1 MTDARST
8 LDGRPEEISPGLTT
22 AQDEVVDLCRT
33 LIRFDTSNP
42 TSNEL
47 EAAQWVREQ
56 LAEAGLSAELIES
69 EPGRASV
76 VCRVAG
82 EDRARGGLLLH
93 AHLDVVPA
101 EPSEWTHPPFEGV
114 IEDGFLWG
122 RGAIDM
128 KDTVAVFLAVA
139 RHLGRTGI
147 VPPRDLVFLFV
158 ADEEAGGVHGSKHL
172 VEHRP
177 DILDGVTEAI
187 GEGGGF
193 SFPIDKTRRLY
204 PIENAQRGQAWLRL
218 TATGRSGHGSSP
230 NSENAVTRIADA
242 ISAIGHHTFAYHL
255 VDSVRGLATE
265 YARLRGIEFDPADV
279 AGSLDRLGPQGHELL
294 DVIVRNS
301 ANPTMTEAGYQ
312 INVIPGRAVAAID
325 GRFLPGQEQAFLAEI
340 DALLPDGVTREFVHH
355 DVAMETPFEG
365 PFVDAMQAAILAEDP
380 DSSTAS
386 YCNPGGTDA
395 KAFATLGIRCYGF
408 KALKLPHDL
417 EYVRLF
423 HGVDERVPLDGLTFG
438 VRVIGR
444 LVLSA

>member
-1 MTDARST
+1 MTNAKST
-8 LDGRPEEISPGLTT
+8 GDTLPDEISPGLAT

-42 TSNEL
+42 TRNEL
-47 EAAQWVREQ
+47 KAAQWVREQ
-56 LAEAGLSAELIES
+56 LEEVGLSPELIES

-76 VCRVAG
+76 VCRVPG
-82 EDRARGGLLLH
+82 VDRERGGLLLH

-101 EPSEWTHPPFEGV
+101 EPSDWTHPPFEGV
-114 IEDGFLWG
+114 IEDGYLWG

-139 RHLGRTGI
+139 RHLGRTGM

-158 ADEEAGGVHGSKHL
+158 ADEEGGGVHGSKYL
-172 VEHRP
+172 VKHRP
-177 DILDGVTEAI
+177 DFFDGVTEAI

-193 SFPIDKTRRLY
+193 SFPIDDNRRLY

-218 TATGRSGHGSSP
+218 TATGRAGHGSSP

-242 ISAIGHHTFAYHL
+242 ISAIGHHEFAYHL

-265 YARLRGIEFDPADV
+265 YARLRGIEFDSDDV
-279 AGSLDRLGPQGHELL
+279 AGSLDRLGPDGHELL
-294 DVIVRNS
+294 DIIVRNS

-312 INVIPGRAVAAID
+312 INVIPGRATAAID
-325 GRFLPGQEQAFLAEI
+325 GRFLPGQEEAFLEEI
-340 DALLPDGVTREFVHH
+340 DSLLPEGVTREFVHR
-355 DVAMETPFEG
+355 DFAMETPFEG
-365 PFVDAMQAAILAEDP
+365 RLVDAMQAAILAEDEHG
-380 DSSTAS
+380 STAS

-395 KAFATLGIRCYGF
+395 KAFSTLGIRCFGF

-423 HGVDERVPLDGLTFG
+423 HGVDERVPLEGLLFG

-444 LVLSA
+444 LVLTA

>member
-1 MTDARST
+1 MTEQTGKREARS
-8 LDGRPEEISPGLTT
+8 EELPAGLTA

-42 TSNEL
+42 TQDEL
-47 EAAQWVREQ
+47 EAAQWVRGQ
-56 LAEAGLSAELIES
+56 LEEVGLSAELIES

-76 VCRVAG
+76 ACRVAG
-82 EDRARGGLLLH
+82 SDRERGALLLH

-101 EPSEWTHPPFEGV
+101 EPADWTYPPFEGV
-114 IEDGFLWG
+114 IEDGYLWG

-128 KDTVAVFLAVA
+128 KDTVAVFLSVA
-139 RHLGRTGI
+139 RYLGRTGTA
-147 VPPRDLVFLFV
+147 PQRDLVFLFV
-158 ADEEAGGVHGSKHL
+158 ADEEGGGVHGSKHL
-172 VEHRP
+172 VEHRR
-177 DILDGVTEAI
+177 DLFDGVTEAI

-193 SFPIDKTRRLY
+193 SFPVDESRRLY

-218 TATGRSGHGSSP
+218 TATGRAGHGSSP

-242 ISAIGHHTFAYHL
+242 ISAIGHHEFAYHL

-265 YARLRGIEFDPADV
+265 YARLRGIDFDPEDV
-279 AGSLDRLGPQGHELL
+279 AGSLDRLGPEGHELL

-312 INVIPGRAVAAID
+312 INVIPGRATAAID
-325 GRFLPGQEQAFLAEI
+325 GRFLPGQEEAFLAEI
-340 DALLPDGVTREFVHH
+340 DSLLPEGVTREFVHR

-365 PFVDAMQAAILAEDP
+365 SLVDAMQSAIRAEDP
-380 DSSTAS
+380 DGATSS

-395 KAFATLGIRCYGF
+395 KAFATLGIRCFGF

-417 EYVRLF
+417 DYVRLF

-444 LVLSA
+444 LVLTA

>member
-1 MTDARST
+1 MTDTTPFKNEST
-8 LDGRPEEISPGLTT
+8 SGDRFTA

-42 TSNEL
+42 TSNER
-47 EAAQWVREQ
+47 EAARWMREQ
-56 LAEAGLSAELIES
+56 LEEVGLQAEMIES
-69 EPGRASV
+69 APGRASV
-76 VCRVAG
+76 VCRIVGA
-82 EDRARGGLLLH
+82 DRRKGALLLH

-101 EPSEWTHPPFEGV
+101 EPADWTHPPFEGV
-114 IEDGFLWG
+114 IEDGYLWG

-139 RHLGRTGI
+139 RHLGRTGT

-158 ADEEAGGVHGSKHL
+158 ADEEAGGVFGSKHL
-172 VEHRP
+172 VAERT
-177 DILDGVTEAI
+177 DVFENVTEAI

-193 SFPIDKTRRLY
+193 SFPIDEQRRLY

-218 TATGRSGHGSSP
+218 TATGRAGHGSSP

-242 ISAIGHHTFAYHL
+242 ISAIGHHQFAYHL
-255 VDSVRGLATE
+255 VDSVRGLAEE
-265 YARLRGIEFDPADV
+265 YARLRGIEFDPDDV
-279 AGSLDRLGPQGHELL
+279 AGSLDRLGPRGHELL

-301 ANPTMTEAGYQ
+301 ANPTMTDAGYQ
-312 INVIPGRAVAAID
+312 INVIPGRATAAID
-325 GRFLPGQEQAFLAEI
+325 GRFLPSREEALLAEI
-340 DALLPDGVTREFVHH
+340 DSLLPEGVTREFVHR

-365 PFVDAMQAAILAEDP
+365 PLVEAMQAAIRAEDP
-380 DSSTAS
+380 DGATSS

-408 KALKLPHDL
+408 KALRLPHDL
-417 EYVRLF
+417 DYVKLF
-423 HGVDERVPLDGLTFG
+423 HGVDERVPLEGLTFG

-444 LVLSA
+444 LVLAG